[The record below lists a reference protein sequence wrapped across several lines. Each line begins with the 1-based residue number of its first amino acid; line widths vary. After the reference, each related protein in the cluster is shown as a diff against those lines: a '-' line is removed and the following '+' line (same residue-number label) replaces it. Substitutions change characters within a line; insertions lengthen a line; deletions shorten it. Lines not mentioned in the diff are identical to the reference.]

1 MKILIADDEESI
13 IEVVKIYL
21 EKEGYSVL
29 TALDGDTALKLEIA
43 EKPDLLILDIMLPK
57 MSGLELCRAIER
69 EVPIIFLTAKTS
81 EEDKIAGFALGAD
94 DYITKPFSV
103 RELIARVKANLRRTA
118 MPTENNNQNGK
129 KNTIMA
135 KNLIIDL
142 LKYEA
147 TKDGEVLP
155 LTVREFEL
163 LKYLATQ
170 KDQVFSREQLLE
182 SVWGYEYYGDM
193 RTVDVTVRRLREKVE
208 DDSANPE
215 FIVTRRGVGYYFKG

>member
-69 EVPIIFLTAKTS
+69 EVPVIFLTAKTS

-94 DYITKPFSV
+94 DYITKPFSP
-103 RELIARVKANLRRTA
+103 RELIARVKAVMRRSNLAGTDGIISVDG
-118 MPTENNNQNGK
+118 MS
-129 KNTIMA
+129 
-135 KNLIIDL
+135 IDL
-142 LKYEA
+142 NNKNVKIA
-147 TKDGEVLP
+147 DVLVT
-155 LTVREFEL
+155 LTPKEFEL
-163 LKYLATQ
+163 LYFLLKHPKQT
-170 KDQVFSREQLLE
+170 FSREKLLTNI
-182 SVWGYEYYGDM
+182 WGYDFEGDE
-193 RTVDVTVRRLREKVE
+193 RTVDATIKRLRQKLLHPHYHYIQT
-208 DDSANPE
+208 S
-215 FIVTRRGVGYYFKG
+215 RGFGYKFEVLKHD

>member
-69 EVPIIFLTAKTS
+69 EVPVIFLTAKTS

-94 DYITKPFSV
+94 DYITKPFSP
-103 RELIARVKANLRRTA
+103 RELIARVKAVMRRSNLAGTDGIISVDG
-118 MPTENNNQNGK
+118 MS
-129 KNTIMA
+129 
-135 KNLIIDL
+135 IDL
-142 LKYEA
+142 NNK
-147 TKDGEVLP
+147 
-155 LTVREFEL
+155 TVKIF
-163 LKYLATQ
+163 
-170 KDQVFSREQLLE
+170 
-182 SVWGYEYYGDM
+182 
-193 RTVDVTVRRLREKVE
+193 
-208 DDSANPE
+208 
-215 FIVTRRGVGYYFKG
+215 FIRII

>member
-69 EVPIIFLTAKTS
+69 EVPVIFLTAKTS

-94 DYITKPFSV
+94 DYITKPFSP
-103 RELIARVKANLRRTA
+103 RELIARVKAVMRRSNLAGTDGIISVDG
-118 MPTENNNQNGK
+118 MS
-129 KNTIMA
+129 
-135 KNLIIDL
+135 IDL
-142 LKYEA
+142 NNKNVKIADALV
-147 TKDGEVLP
+147 T
-155 LTVREFEL
+155 LTPKEFEL
-163 LKYLATQ
+163 LYFLLKHPKQT
-170 KDQVFSREQLLE
+170 FSREKLLTNI
-182 SVWGYEYYGDM
+182 WGYDFEGDE
-193 RTVDVTVRRLREKVE
+193 RTVDAMIKRLRQKLLHPHYHYIQT
-208 DDSANPE
+208 S
-215 FIVTRRGVGYYFKG
+215 RGFGYKFEVLKHD

>member
-29 TALDGDTALKLEIA
+29 TALDGDTALELEIA

-94 DYITKPFSV
+94 DYITKPFSP
-103 RELIARVKANLRRTA
+103 RELIARVKAVMRRSNLA
-118 MPTENNNQNGK
+118 GIDGIISVDGMS
-129 KNTIMA
+129 
-135 KNLIIDL
+135 IDL
-142 LKYEA
+142 NNKNVKIADALV
-147 TKDGEVLP
+147 T
-155 LTVREFEL
+155 LTPKEFEL
-163 LKYLATQ
+163 LYFLLKHPKQT
-170 KDQVFSREQLLE
+170 FSREKLLTNI
-182 SVWGYEYYGDM
+182 WGYDFEGDE
-193 RTVDVTVRRLREKVE
+193 RTVDATIKRLRQKLLHPHYHYIQT
-208 DDSANPE
+208 S
-215 FIVTRRGVGYYFKG
+215 RGFGYKFEVLKHD

>member
-43 EKPDLLILDIMLPK
+43 KKPDLLILDIMLPK

-94 DYITKPFSV
+94 DYITKPFSP
-103 RELIARVKANLRRTA
+103 RELIARVKAVMRRSNLAGTDGIISVDG
-118 MPTENNNQNGK
+118 MS
-129 KNTIMA
+129 
-135 KNLIIDL
+135 IDL
-142 LKYEA
+142 NNKNVKIADALV
-147 TKDGEVLP
+147 T
-155 LTVREFEL
+155 LTPKEFEL
-163 LKYLATQ
+163 LYFLLKHPKQT
-170 KDQVFSREQLLE
+170 FSREKLLTNI
-182 SVWGYEYYGDM
+182 WGYDFEGDE
-193 RTVDVTVRRLREKVE
+193 RTVDATIKRLRQKLLHPHYHYIQT
-208 DDSANPE
+208 S
-215 FIVTRRGVGYYFKG
+215 RGFGYKFEVLKHD

>member
-43 EKPDLLILDIMLPK
+43 EKPDLLILDIMLPE

-94 DYITKPFSV
+94 DYITKPFSP
-103 RELIARVKANLRRTA
+103 RELIARVKAVMRRSNLAGTDGIISVDG
-118 MPTENNNQNGK
+118 MS
-129 KNTIMA
+129 
-135 KNLIIDL
+135 IDL
-142 LKYEA
+142 NNKNVKIADALV
-147 TKDGEVLP
+147 T
-155 LTVREFEL
+155 LTPKEFEL
-163 LKYLATQ
+163 LYFLLKHPKQT
-170 KDQVFSREQLLE
+170 FSREKLLTNI
-182 SVWGYEYYGDM
+182 WGYDFEGDE
-193 RTVDVTVRRLREKVE
+193 RTVDATIKRLRQKLLHPHYHYIQT
-208 DDSANPE
+208 S
-215 FIVTRRGVGYYFKG
+215 RGFGYKFEVLKHD

>member
-69 EVPIIFLTAKTS
+69 EVPVIFLTAKTS

-94 DYITKPFSV
+94 DYITKPFSP
-103 RELIARVKANLRRTA
+103 RELIARVKAVMRRSNLAGTDGIISVDG
-118 MPTENNNQNGK
+118 MS
-129 KNTIMA
+129 
-135 KNLIIDL
+135 IDL
-142 LKYEA
+142 NNKNVKIADALV
-147 TKDGEVLP
+147 T
-155 LTVREFEL
+155 LTPKEFEL
-163 LKYLATQ
+163 LYFLLKHPKQTFL
-170 KDQVFSREQLLE
+170 REKLLTNI
-182 SVWGYEYYGDM
+182 WGYDFEGDE
-193 RTVDVTVRRLREKVE
+193 RTVDATIKRLRQKLLHPHYHYIQT
-208 DDSANPE
+208 S
-215 FIVTRRGVGYYFKG
+215 RGFGYKFEVLKHD

>member
-29 TALDGDTALKLEIA
+29 TALDGDTALELEIA

-94 DYITKPFSV
+94 DYITKPFSP
-103 RELIARVKANLRRTA
+103 RELIARVKAVMRRSNLAGTDGIISVDG
-118 MPTENNNQNGK
+118 MS
-129 KNTIMA
+129 
-135 KNLIIDL
+135 IDL
-142 LKYEA
+142 NNKNVKIADALV
-147 TKDGEVLP
+147 T
-155 LTVREFEL
+155 LTPKEFEL
-163 LKYLATQ
+163 LYFLLKHPKQT
-170 KDQVFSREQLLE
+170 FSREKLLTNI
-182 SVWGYEYYGDM
+182 WGYDFEGDE
-193 RTVDVTVRRLREKVE
+193 RTVDATIKRLRQKLLHPHYHYIQT
-208 DDSANPE
+208 S
-215 FIVTRRGVGYYFKG
+215 RGFGYKFEVLKHD

>member
-69 EVPIIFLTAKTS
+69 EVPVIFLTAKTS

-94 DYITKPFSV
+94 DYITKPFSP
-103 RELIARVKANLRRTA
+103 RELIARVKAVMRRSNLAGTDGIISVDG
-118 MPTENNNQNGK
+118 MS
-129 KNTIMA
+129 
-135 KNLIIDL
+135 IDL
-142 LKYEA
+142 NNKTVKIADALV
-147 TKDGEVLP
+147 T
-155 LTVREFEL
+155 LTPKEFEL
-163 LKYLATQ
+163 LYFLLKHPKQT
-170 KDQVFSREQLLE
+170 FSREKLLTNI
-182 SVWGYEYYGDM
+182 WGYDFEGDE
-193 RTVDVTVRRLREKVE
+193 RTVDATIKRLRQKLLHPHYHYIQT
-208 DDSANPE
+208 S
-215 FIVTRRGVGYYFKG
+215 RGFGYKFEVLKHD

>member
-69 EVPIIFLTAKTS
+69 EVPVIFLTAKTS

-94 DYITKPFSV
+94 DYITKPFSP
-103 RELIARVKANLRRTA
+103 RELIARVKAVMRRSNLAGTDGIISVDC
-118 MPTENNNQNGK
+118 MS
-129 KNTIMA
+129 
-135 KNLIIDL
+135 IDL
-142 LKYEA
+142 NNKNVKIADALV
-147 TKDGEVLP
+147 T
-155 LTVREFEL
+155 LTPKEFEL
-163 LKYLATQ
+163 LYFLLKHPKQT
-170 KDQVFSREQLLE
+170 FSREKLLTNI
-182 SVWGYEYYGDM
+182 WGYDFEGDE
-193 RTVDVTVRRLREKVE
+193 RTVDATIKRLRQKLLHPHYHYIQT
-208 DDSANPE
+208 S
-215 FIVTRRGVGYYFKG
+215 RGFGYKFEVLKHD

>member
-69 EVPIIFLTAKTS
+69 EVPVIFLTAKTS

-94 DYITKPFSV
+94 DYITKPFSP
-103 RELIARVKANLRRTA
+103 RELIARVKAVMRRSNLAGTDGIISVDG
-118 MPTENNNQNGK
+118 MS
-129 KNTIMA
+129 
-135 KNLIIDL
+135 IDL
-142 LKYEA
+142 NNKNVKIADALV
-147 TKDGEVLP
+147 T
-155 LTVREFEL
+155 LTPKEFEL
-163 LKYLATQ
+163 LYFLLKHFKQT
-170 KDQVFSREQLLE
+170 FSREKLLTNI
-182 SVWGYEYYGDM
+182 WGYDFEGDE
-193 RTVDVTVRRLREKVE
+193 RTVDATIKRLRQKLLHPHYHYIQT
-208 DDSANPE
+208 S
-215 FIVTRRGVGYYFKG
+215 RGFGYKFEVLKHD

>member
-69 EVPIIFLTAKTS
+69 EVPVIFLTAKTS

-94 DYITKPFSV
+94 DYITKPFSP
-103 RELIARVKANLRRTA
+103 RELIARVKAVMRRSNLAGTDGIISVDG
-118 MPTENNNQNGK
+118 MS
-129 KNTIMA
+129 
-135 KNLIIDL
+135 IDL
-142 LKYEA
+142 NNKNVKIADTLV
-147 TKDGEVLP
+147 T
-155 LTVREFEL
+155 LTPKEFEL
-163 LKYLATQ
+163 LYFLLKHPKQT
-170 KDQVFSREQLLE
+170 FSREKLLTNI
-182 SVWGYEYYGDM
+182 WGYDFEGDE
-193 RTVDVTVRRLREKVE
+193 RTVDATIKRLRQKLLHPHYHYIQT
-208 DDSANPE
+208 S
-215 FIVTRRGVGYYFKG
+215 RGFGYKFEVLKHD